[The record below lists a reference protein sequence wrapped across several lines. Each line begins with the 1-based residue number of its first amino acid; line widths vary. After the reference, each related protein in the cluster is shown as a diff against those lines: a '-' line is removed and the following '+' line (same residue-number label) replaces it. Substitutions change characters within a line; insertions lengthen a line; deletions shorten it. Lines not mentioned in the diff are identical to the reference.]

1 MIRPRVYGGDQ
12 RAGRGRHRLAHARE
26 TQPGQSA
33 SVYGDEGVSQ
43 ISSVVEISKREARRM
58 NTFRLRVKWFLALS
72 CLTGM
77 LAAVAIASAKTQ
89 LRVAYS
95 SISGAAVVTWLA
107 VDKGLFAKNDLDV
120 ELIYVAG
127 SQAMQ
132 SLLGGTTPIGIQ
144 GIEPVFRVNAHGSDT
159 VMVLGMVTKPP
170 FSIIVR
176 PEIKDYRELKGKPMG
191 ITRYGSSTDM
201 LLRLSLEKWGFK
213 PEVDVP
219 ILQMGGVPPILAGME
234 SRKIFGGPLS
244 LPTLARA
251 KQQGYRELADVADL
265 VPDYQVA
272 GVVTRRAFIKQNP
285 EAVRGFV
292 KAIAEAMALFRN
304 DPESVTKVM
313 KERLKITDP
322 LVIEETQKDYPRYM
336 PKVPYPSRAGI
347 AVIKAFLDRNDPAVR
362 PLSIDNQIDNQIVRG
377 LEQSGFF
384 NNLYGAK

>member
-1 MIRPRVYGGDQ
+1 M
-12 RAGRGRHRLAHARE
+12 
-26 TQPGQSA
+26 
-33 SVYGDEGVSQ
+33 
-43 ISSVVEISKREARRM
+43 
-58 NTFRLRVKWFLALS
+58 S
-72 CLTGM
+72 CW
-77 LAAVAIASAKTQ
+77 AAVMVASAAATASAKTT

-159 VMVLGMVTKPP
+159 VMILGIVTKPP

-176 PEIKDYRELKGKPMG
+176 PEIKDFRELRGKPMG

-251 KQQGYRELADVADL
+251 KQAGYRELADVADL
-265 VPDYQVA
+265 VPEYQVA
-272 GVVTRRAFIKQNP
+272 GIVTRRAFIKQSP
-285 EAVRGFV
+285 DVVRGFV
-292 KAIAEAMALFRN
+292 KAIAEAMVLFTN

-313 KERLKITDP
+313 KQRLKVDDP
-322 LVIEETQKDYPRYM
+322 LVINETQKDYPRYM
-336 PKVPYPSRAGI
+336 PKVPYPSRPGI
-347 AVIKAFLDRNDPAVR
+347 AVIKAFLDKNEPAVR
-362 PLSIDNQIDNQIVRG
+362 PLSIDDQIDNQFVRE
-377 LEQSGFF
+377 LEQGGFF
-384 NNLYGAK
+384 NNLYRGK

>member
-1 MIRPRVYGGDQ
+1 LFLLLVVGSNPSY
-12 RAGRGRHRLAHARE
+12 A
-26 TQPGQSA
+26 A
-33 SVYGDEGVSQ
+33 S
-43 ISSVVEISKREARRM
+43 K
-58 NTFRLRVKWFLALS
+58 
-72 CLTGM
+72 
-77 LAAVAIASAKTQ
+77 AAVP

-95 SISGAAVVTWLA
+95 SISGSAVVTWLA
-107 VDKGLFAKNDLDV
+107 VDKGLFSKNNLDV

-132 SLLGGTTPIGIQ
+132 SLLSGTTPIGIQ

-159 VMVLGMVTKPP
+159 VMLLGVVTKPP

-219 ILQMGGVPPILAGME
+219 ILQMGGVPPILAGMQ
-234 SRKIFGGPLS
+234 SKKIFGGPLS

-251 KQQGYRELADVADL
+251 KQEGYRELADVADL

-272 GVVTRRAFIKQNP
+272 GVVTRRAFIRQQP
-285 EAVRGFV
+285 DAVRGFI
-292 KAIAEAMALFRN
+292 KAIAEATATFRN
-304 DPESVTKVM
+304 EPGYVKKVM
-313 KERLKITDP
+313 RERLKIDDP
-322 LVIEETQKDYPRYM
+322 MVVEETQKNYPRYM
-336 PKVPYPSRAGI
+336 PQVPYPTRTGI
-347 AVIKAFLDRNDPAVR
+347 AVIKSFLERNEPALR
-362 PLSIDNQIDNQIVRG
+362 QLSIDDQIDIQLVRE

-384 NNLYGAK
+384 GGVYHAK